1 MLEAMATLILVIVGL
16 VLFLFVMVYGI
27 YVTFYPLSKTVKGG
41 IEAMQAQ
48 AEQTRVAKEA
58 RARAKAGRE
67 PTATKK
73 VVPQEE

>member
-48 AEQTRVAKEA
+48 AEEVSVAKEA
-58 RARAKAGRE
+58 KARAKARRE
-67 PTATKK
+67 PTAAKE